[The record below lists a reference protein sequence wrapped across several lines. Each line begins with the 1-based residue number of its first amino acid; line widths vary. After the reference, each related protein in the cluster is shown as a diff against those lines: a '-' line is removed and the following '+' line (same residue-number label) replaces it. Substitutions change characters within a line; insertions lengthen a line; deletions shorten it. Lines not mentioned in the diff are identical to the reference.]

1 MKRVQELLVK
11 EPDTILMTLVN
22 PEFGLEEYMET
33 KTMGNSLIWIFF
45 KLLAKLFE
53 CNSLNEQKFKVIEVL
68 IGSNYLDQLVCN
80 NLDIQND
87 SGYDI
92 ELIKNV
98 IQVCHNILTL
108 NQSRLDSLKTI
119 LEKTEF
125 TIYCRIKTKD
135 LIWK

>member
-33 KTMGNSLIWIFF
+33 KTMGNSLIRIFF

-135 LIWK
+135 LI